1 MFTWN
6 EIKGILF
13 QRKLELLKGN
23 LIAIVGICLSIPIPL
38 MLPVMVDEVLLEKP
52 ALFIATISRLFGEGS
67 GVYYIAIILITV
79 LLLRFVYLVVS
90 IWQTKVFMFLSK
102 QITYKM
108 RERLINHLQGVSM
121 NAYETL
127 GSGAVSAHLV
137 TDINTID
144 SFIESATSKLL
155 ASVLTLISV
164 ALVIIFIHPV
174 LGFTI
179 LVFQPV
185 VMFVT
190 RKISKSVG
198 ELKKKEN
205 ESISDFQQNLG
216 ESLELFGQ
224 IKASNKES
232 FFFKRLLGQ
241 AKEIRNNSH
250 RFGYKSVAAERFSFT
265 VFLSSFELFRTMGLV
280 LVLHS
285 DLSIGMMFAMF
296 GYIWFIITPIQDILS
311 IQYAYANADAALKRV
326 NTILAL
332 EKEPTGTEVLNCDGH
347 GIDIVLENLDFAYI
361 KDENVLKN
369 ISMHI
374 PAGQNVAVIGSS
386 GSGKTTLAQV
396 IAGFYHK
403 SAGKLFFQNIEM
415 DQLSRQ
421 SLREEVFLV
430 LQMPMLFNDTLRF
443 NLTMGESYAEEDII
457 HALNIAQL
465 SSLVDTLALG
475 LDSLVGRQGVRL
487 SGGQRQR
494 LSIARMIL
502 AEPDIVIFDEST
514 SALDVHTEQKLYDDL
529 AEFLENKT
537 VITIAH
543 RLSTVVN
550 SDMIYVLED
559 GRIVEQGS
567 PLELEEKLGFYHK
580 FLSVQK

>member
-1 MFTWN
+1 MFTWG
-6 EIKGILF
+6 EIKNIL
-13 QRKLELLKGN
+13 LESKKTLLRGN
-23 LIAIVGICLSIPIPL
+23 LIAILGILLSIPIPL

-52 ALFIATISRLFGEGS
+52 ALFVSTIDTLFGNGS
-67 GVYYIAIILITV
+67 AFYYIAIILVTV
-79 LLLRFVYLVVS
+79 LLLRFVYLAVS
-90 IWQTKVFMFLSK
+90 VWQTKVFMFISK

-108 RERLINHLQGVSM
+108 REKLINHLKQVSM

-127 GSGAVSAHLV
+127 GSGAVSAHMV

-155 ASVLTLISV
+155 ASILTLIGV

-179 LVFQPV
+179 LIFQPI
-185 VMFVT
+185 VMLVT

-198 ELKKKEN
+198 ELKKVEN
-205 ESISDFQQNLG
+205 ESISEFQQNMG

-224 IKASNKES
+224 IKASNKENY
-232 FFFKRLLGQ
+232 FFKRLLDQ
-241 AKEIRNNSH
+241 AKTIRDNSH
-250 RFGYKSVAAERFSFT
+250 QFGYKSVAAERFSYT
-265 VFLSSFELFRTMGLV
+265 VFLSSFELFRAMGLL
-280 LVLHS
+280 LVVYS

-296 GYIWFIITPIQDILS
+296 GYIWFIMTPIQDILS
-311 IQYAYANADAALKRV
+311 IQYAFANADAALKRV
-326 NTILAL
+326 NSILAL
-332 EKEPTGTEVLNCDGH
+332 EKEPSGSEILSCQKE
-347 GIDIVLENLDFAYI
+347 GIDIVLEDLDFAY
-361 KDENVLKN
+361 KADELVLNN
-369 ISMHI
+369 INMHI
-374 PAGQNVAVIGSS
+374 PAGQNVAIIGSS
-386 GSGKTTLAQV
+386 GSGKTTLAQI

-403 SAGKLFFQNIEM
+403 SGGKLFFNGVEM
-415 DQLSRQ
+415 DRLSRQ

-443 NLTMGESYAEEDII
+443 NLTMGEVYEEEEILK
-457 HALNIAQL
+457 ALEIAQL
-465 SSLVDTLALG
+465 SSLVDSLDKG
-475 LDSLVGRQGVRL
+475 LESLVGRQGVRL

-502 AEPDIVIFDEST
+502 AKPDVVIFDEST
-514 SALDVHTEQKLYDDL
+514 SALDVHTEQKLYEEL
-529 AEFLENKT
+529 ADILKNKT

-559 GRIVEQGS
+559 GKVVEQGS
-567 PLELEEKLGFYHK
+567 PLELEKQLGFYHE